1 MTLRGLYV
9 VTDHRCCSRAGLARL
24 EAALRGGAR
33 LAQLRC
39 KPSVPDV
46 AWGQAAV
53 ALGRQ
58 FGVPVLANDDAAYAA
73 AIGAD
78 GVHLGRD
85 DGSIAA
91 ARACLGP
98 RALIGASCYA
108 SLERARRMA
117 DEGADYLA
125 FGRFYPS
132 VTKPGAVGAPVSI
145 LAAARAL
152 GRPVVAIGG
161 ILPDNGEALL
171 AAGADMLAV
180 IDGVFGQSDIEA
192 AARSY
197 LPLFR
202 SDDESES

>member
-9 VTDHRCCSRAGLARL
+9 ITDGACCTSAGLQRL
-24 EAALRGGAR
+24 EAVLRGGAS
-33 LAQLRC
+33 LVQLRC
-39 KPSVPDV
+39 KPQPPDR
-46 AWGQAAV
+46 AWGQAAA
-53 ALGRQ
+53 ALGRR
-58 FGVPVLANDDAAYAA
+58 FGVPVLVNDDVGYAL

-78 GVHLGRD
+78 GAHLGRD
-85 DGSIAA
+85 DGSVRE
-91 ARACLGP
+91 ARTRLGP

-108 SLERARRMA
+108 SLERARQMT

-132 VTKPGAVGAPVSI
+132 ATKPEATPAPLSV
-145 LAAARAL
+145 LTAARSL
-152 GRPVVAIGG
+152 GRPIVAIGG
-161 ILPDNGEALL
+161 ILPDNGAALL

-180 IDGVFGQSDIEA
+180 IDGVFGQPDIEA

-202 SDDESES
+202 SGDESES